1 MQLLNPI
8 TKGGV
13 YVFIHWRYRYRNHG
27 YGSSVITK
35 KSVLVTPKNAST
47 SNSGS
52 GFGNT
57 ANVMRNFNGVSST
70 NTDRPHVA
78 DQNIAGSV

>member
-1 MQLLNPI
+1 MSSFI
-8 TKGGV
+8 GG
-13 YVFIHWRYRYRNHG
+13 INIG
-27 YGSSVITK
+27 TMDNGSSVITK

-57 ANVMRNFNGVSST
+57 VNVMRNFSGVSST